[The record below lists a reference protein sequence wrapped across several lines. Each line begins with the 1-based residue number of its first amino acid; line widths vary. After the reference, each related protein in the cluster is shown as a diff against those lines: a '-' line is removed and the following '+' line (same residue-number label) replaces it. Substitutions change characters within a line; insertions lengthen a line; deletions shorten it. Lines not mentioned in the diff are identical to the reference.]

1 MVAADLKIEVTPP
14 DEKHFQVRIGA
25 YSQEPGAYRAQFR
38 ANQKGAYRIRA
49 IGVDR
54 SATLGEDLTEVFVA
68 SPLAEF
74 DHPQLNEDLLKQLA
88 SKTGG
93 HYTSIADVGSL
104 PEKIKPVQESV
115 FAVQERELWD
125 NPIVLILAVGFLG
138 TEWFLRMRRGLV

>member
-14 DEKHFQVRIGA
+14 DGKRFQVGTSA
-25 YSQEPGAYRAQFR
+25 NSQSSGIYRARFR
-38 ANQKGAYRIRA
+38 ANQKGAYHIRA
-49 IGVDR
+49 SGVDR
-54 SATLGEDLTEVFVA
+54 SSSLGEDATEIFVE

-74 DHPQLNEDLLKQLA
+74 ENPQLNEDLLKQLA
-88 SKTGG
+88 AKTGG
-93 HYTSIADVGSL
+93 HYTSIADAASL
-104 PEKIKPVQESV
+104 PEKIKPVRESV